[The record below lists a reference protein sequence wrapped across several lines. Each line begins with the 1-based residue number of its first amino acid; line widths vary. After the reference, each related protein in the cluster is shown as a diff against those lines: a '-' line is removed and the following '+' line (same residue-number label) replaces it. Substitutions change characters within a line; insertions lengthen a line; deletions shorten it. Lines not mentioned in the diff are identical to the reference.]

1 VIRLLQRHPQETPE
15 RPRIGVALGAG
26 GSKGFAHLGVL
37 RVLRDNGIP
46 VDAISGTSIGSIIA
60 ALYAAGF
67 DLDHIQEGMRGADRV
82 VRRWRLSR
90 SAVWS
95 DRGLREILEQAG
107 AELRFDDLWLPFAAV
122 ATDLT
127 RGTCLALTSGPLWP
141 AVQASCAIPGV
152 FPPVQIDESYLVDG
166 GISCPVPVDAV
177 RDLGADFV
185 IAVDL
190 SEAPAEDAIDGLP
203 WPLRGRRPHVVNVL
217 GRVREVQR
225 WQLDRYSVRAA
236 NVVIRP
242 GLGRW
247 RWRDFSRNA
256 DAYAIAGERAALQ
269 ALPAIRELMRSVV
282 PLASVTS
289 RPALQPA

>member
-1 VIRLLQRHPQETPE
+1 
-15 RPRIGVALGAG
+15 
-26 GSKGFAHLGVL
+26 
-37 RVLRDNGIP
+37 VLRDNGVP

-67 DLDHIQEGMRGADRV
+67 DLDHIQEGMRGADRR

-95 DRGLREILEQAG
+95 DRGLRELLEQAG

-127 RGTCLALTSGPLWP
+127 RGACVSLDSGPLWP

-152 FPPVQIDESYLVDG
+152 FPPVQIDDSYLVDG

-190 SEAPAEDAIDGLP
+190 SEAPPEDAGSLP
-203 WPLRGRRPHVVNVL
+203 WPLRGRRPHVMSVL

-225 WQLDRYSVRAA
+225 WQLDRYSVRSA
-236 NVVIRP
+236 NVVVRP

-247 RWRDFSRNA
+247 RWRDFSSHA

-269 ALPAIRELMRSVV
+269 ALPAIRELLRSVV
-282 PLASVTS
+282 PLASVS
-289 RPALQPA
+289 GRPALQPA